1 MKNLVFIIFL
11 FFVYGCGYTSVY
23 KDSRSQ
29 DFQIIITEMK
39 GDIEINNLLKNQINL
54 YSNENS
60 TDKFNIAVH
69 STSGSKILT
78 KNSSGVTTNYNLSV
92 SSKFVINIGEKTHV
106 RNFNENINI
115 KSQSD
120 VFEKNLYEKNVKR
133 NFASSIREKLISE
146 IINLR

>member
-1 MKNLVFIIFL
+1 MKNIVFIIFL

-69 STSGSKILT
+69 STSESKILT